1 MDSSNRI
8 VCQRLPRRS
17 AQDSDPGTAQARKCL
32 PGNRPTSA
40 SGQRRRQRHEVTSL
54 LYARPRPQTPE
65 HPTNHRAARPL
76 SARAGAVIG
85 FAVLGDVISRSA
97 SISKKQPRSR
107 RGCLLPW
114 LGRSPSFPMSPVH
127 ALEIQAP
134 DCEMGGGSWRVRDA
148 KQRVASDLRPKSST
162 SLIVLGGE

>member
-17 AQDSDPGTAQARKCL
+17 AEDPDPGTAQARKCL
-32 PGNRPTSA
+32 PGNRRTSA
-40 SGQRRRQRHEVTSL
+40 GGQRRRQRHEVTSL
-54 LYARPRPQTPE
+54 LYARPQPQTPD
-65 HPTNHRAARPL
+65 HPTNRRAARPL

-85 FAVLGDVISRSA
+85 FAVLGEVIPRDRRRYRTSS
-97 SISKKQPRSR
+97 PRSR

-114 LGRSPSFPMSPVH
+114 LGRSPSYPMSPVQ

-134 DCEMGGGSWRVRDA
+134 DCETGGGSWPDSGCETDR
-148 KQRVASDLRPKSST
+148 RVASDLSRRRA
-162 SLIVLGGE
+162 